1 MGRRAAEMIGR
12 ASLCVVAA
20 ACMTA
25 AAADNP
31 PPQAELRATSALPT
45 ARRAD
50 ARHCTQARR
59 LPRLSHGTAEIRA
72 RGLSRRGRQAG
83 PLAPANIWTLDLN
96 GDHKK
101 EYGLEYEG
109 NVSCDGAPSV
119 FSCGSL
125 GCPVTLY
132 ENFQGGWRAIGQV
145 SSGGIH
151 AIELLTSRA
160 PGGYRD
166 LRVGCGTGDTCAE
179 FAYLHWTGATYEAQW
194 LEVRGFKVTFSDA
207 ASGLYALAGETAVLA
222 TPSPDATVLAHYGP
236 DTEVAL
242 IGAAGAYYY
251 VSPCNACESGFVP
264 ESDRASHQALRRT
277 T

>member
-1 MGRRAAEMIGR
+1 MIGR

-31 PPQAELRATSALPT
+31 PAAKAELAGNIGIAHCLDVLTRGIARKPAVCPGFLMAPLKYAL
-45 ARRAD
+45 AACHD
-50 ARHCTQARR
+50 AGGK
-59 LPRLSHGTAEIRA
+59 LV
-72 RGLSRRGRQAG
+72 

-264 ESDRASHQALRRT
+264 KATVQAIKH
-277 T
+277 